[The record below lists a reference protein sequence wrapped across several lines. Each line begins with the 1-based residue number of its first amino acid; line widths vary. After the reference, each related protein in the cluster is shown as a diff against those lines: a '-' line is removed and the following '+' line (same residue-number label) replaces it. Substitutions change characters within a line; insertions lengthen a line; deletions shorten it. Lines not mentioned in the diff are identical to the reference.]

1 MAKSY
6 SPFDIRVLECYV
18 CMAERWWWDDVH
30 VLGLSSVHA
39 DIELFHLLNC
49 ALKTVS
55 ELP

>member
-1 MAKSY
+1 
-6 SPFDIRVLECYV
+6 
-18 CMAERWWWDDVH
+18 MAERWWWDDVH